1 MSDFAAQ
8 LDKAR
13 SILPLRRI
21 IEQAGKA
28 PQNNNWRSFPK
39 CPFCE
44 HGGAGLFPAKS
55 HAGEMFKCHHVP
67 CPSGND
73 ALDEIGFIA
82 IERNL
87 SRDEAWKVYFK
98 EAGVWREERYAPS
111 VMPGKAARKARPQAY
126 EDEDERLV
134 QEAIELIRKT
144 GKASIS
150 FFQRELG
157 FGYSRAARIISVL
170 EDRKIVGPANGV
182 EPRPILNLPEKETL
196 PSAEPVA
203 EEAATG
209 PESDAGEPSSVSGPP
224 VVPDA
229 ERISA
234 SSSDVSAQ
242 SPLAAAPLSDPPPL
256 AETAGGDKS
265 NPLPPAVAAD
275 PPAEAPS
282 LAVAALRWFY
292 DRLTLL
298 EGDRRRLWEKRGLHA
313 PAVEALGFRS
323 NVKENKDLLLQMEQ
337 EFPMLALIDSGLWVQ
352 SEHQAT
358 QAPKPNAQYYGM
370 ALVEKRDAATGK
382 KVRDR
387 DGNAIVG
394 CVWDELGPILIP
406 YFDAAGELFH
416 LRPHK
421 GMLSGRTPRFYV
433 VRCSA
438 DYRRAHPEF
447 RPGNIGVA
455 ALPGITMAKTLF
467 GDVEEWLE
475 DLRAQYAIIT
485 EGEFKAAALWQ
496 TMNGQPTTIECPAV
510 RQVIVGYDNED
521 KSNPALPGYQ
531 EEDWK
536 RHDAEV
542 WARYLARQIAK
553 EGYDGK
559 VAHIPNEWRDARGK
573 ADWDDRLSLRLH
585 EIKVADFEGWKANHP
600 KLRAEFEAVFKK
612 AMPVKDLWQS
622 EMFDSKEERI
632 IKNRLEVISHERELP
647 IGGEDEVNLARRLQR
662 LVPRLK
668 RSDVIAPKAASFLY
682 LLAKQYQD
690 VKGGYYNLKKLTE
703 KNEAVWQLNLQKAA
717 AVSDG
722 DLKRACEI
730 VLKGVPERISDF
742 YLKAQN
748 VLVKASG
755 ERVRLVMIHNIHGVK
770 SGLVKLT
777 SEAFASPSKF
787 REWLLNNISG
797 ATWRAGERELQA
809 LHMDMARDLARKE
822 VEEVPV
828 RMYHADSKC
837 WFFGDV
843 VYTPDG
849 KEVFADKAE
858 NIWVRGDGGL
868 TKAYKLSEVDHEGQD
883 FCQRNPKMNP
893 KVEIGQEELVEFWGE
908 TAAKFHQT
916 LGDHSAFLSLGAILA
931 CGAGPEIYK
940 AFNGMTGLWVHG
952 ETRQGKS
959 SVARWLMKIWGFAL
973 ENGMPL
979 ADSTKVGLSIALQQY
994 GEGVVWL
1001 EEFQPG
1007 APQWMI
1013 EKIKNIHNRESGI
1026 KKTFDEGRRK
1036 ILSTAMVTG
1045 IATCSDAQV
1054 KSRFVHIQVA
1064 SKNRQAD
1071 WYQWFQDHSKRFYLF
1086 GRHIM
1091 RNRQKFAERTV
1102 VIMKEW
1108 MSSDMPGLDG
1118 RARLV
1123 YGAAYAAFVAF
1134 NELVPAYGEQMLTDL
1149 KTYAAQHAAESVKQV
1164 NEQVNVNQFWRDLLD
1179 AYKSDCFGVTPAE
1192 RRKFFKWVPRLAAVS
1207 PVGEHQTAIGA
1218 EYERYAWKSGYLY
1231 LQPSPIID
1239 IMRRHL
1245 RMAGRTTPLDQV
1257 DLLSQM
1263 RTRPYWVQSPRL
1275 GKGHSQVFQDG
1286 SRVQEYCWCINLDAH
1301 ELGLVPVSDEV
1312 FDASLHPE
1320 PTDAIPDPS
1329 DIYVAEDRWVDPR
1342 KGDLF
1347 ALVQSLAKAARDE
1360 DDHRS

>member
-1 MSDFAAQ
+1 M
-8 LDKAR
+8 
-13 SILPLRRI
+13 
-21 IEQAGKA
+21 
-28 PQNNNWRSFPK
+28 
-39 CPFCE
+39 
-44 HGGAGLFPAKS
+44 
-55 HAGEMFKCHHVP
+55 
-67 CPSGND
+67 
-73 ALDEIGFIA
+73 
-82 IERNL
+82 
-87 SRDEAWKVYFK
+87 
-98 EAGVWREERYAPS
+98 
-111 VMPGKAARKARPQAY
+111 
-126 EDEDERLV
+126 
-134 QEAIELIRKT
+134 
-144 GKASIS
+144 
-150 FFQRELG
+150 
-157 FGYSRAARIISVL
+157 
-170 EDRKIVGPANGV
+170 
-182 EPRPILNLPEKETL
+182 
-196 PSAEPVA
+196 
-203 EEAATG
+203 
-209 PESDAGEPSSVSGPP
+209 
-224 VVPDA
+224 
-229 ERISA
+229 
-234 SSSDVSAQ
+234 
-242 SPLAAAPLSDPPPL
+242 
-256 AETAGGDKS
+256 
-265 NPLPPAVAAD
+265 
-275 PPAEAPS
+275 
-282 LAVAALRWFY
+282 AALRWFY

-323 NVKENKDLLLQMEQ
+323 NVTENRALLLQMEH
-337 EFPMLALIDSGLWVQ
+337 EFPMLALIDSGLWTQ
-352 SEHQAT
+352 SERAT
-358 QAPKPNAQYYGM
+358 EPPKPNAQYYGM
-370 ALVEKRDAATGK
+370 ALMEKRDEATGK

-387 DGNAIVG
+387 DGNAVVD

-406 YFDAAGELFH
+406 YFDAAGQLFH

-421 GMLSGRTPRFYV
+421 GMLTGRTPRFYV
-433 VRCSA
+433 VRASA
-438 DYRRAHPEF
+438 AYRLEHSQF
-447 RPGNIGVA
+447 KPGNIGVA

-496 TMNGQPTTIECPAV
+496 TLNGQETTVEPPAV

-521 KSNPALPGYQ
+521 KSNQALPGYQ

-559 VAHIPNEWRDARGK
+559 VAHIPNDWRDAKGK
-573 ADWDDRLSLRLH
+573 ADWDYRLSFRLRELA
-585 EIKVADFEGWKANHP
+585 VTDLAGWKSAHA
-600 KLRAEFEAVFKK
+600 KLRAEFEAVFKM
-612 AMPVKDLWQS
+612 AMPVKDLWLS
-622 EMFDSKEERI
+622 ERFDTKEERL

-647 IGGEDEVNLARRLQR
+647 IGGEDEINLARRLQR
-662 LVPRLK
+662 LVPRIK
-668 RSDVIAPKAASFLY
+668 RSDVITPKAANFLY

-690 VKGGYYNLKKLTE
+690 VKGGYYTLKKLTE
-703 KNEAVWQLNLQKAA
+703 KNETVWQLNLQKAA
-717 AVSDG
+717 AVSDS

-730 VLKGVPERISDF
+730 VLRGVPERISDF

-755 ERVRLVMIHNIHGVK
+755 ERMRLVTIHNIHGVK
-770 SGLVKLT
+770 SGLVKLN

-858 NIWVRGDGGL
+858 NIWVKGDGGL
-868 TKAYKLSEVDHEGQD
+868 TRAYKLSEVDHEGQD

-893 KVEIGQEELVEFWGE
+893 KVEISQEELVEFWGE
-908 TAAKFHQT
+908 AAAKFHQT

-931 CGAGPEIYK
+931 CGAGLEIYK

-1026 KKTFDEGRRK
+1026 KKTFDEGRRR
-1036 ILSTAMVTG
+1036 IVSTAMVTG

-1064 SKNRQAD
+1064 SKNRKAD
-1071 WYQWFQDHSKRFYLF
+1071 WYDWFQANSGRFYVF

-1102 VIMKEW
+1102 AIMKEW
-1108 MSSDMPGLDG
+1108 MSADMPGLDG

-1134 NELVPAYGEQMLTDL
+1134 NELVPAYTEQMLVNL
-1149 KTYAAQHAAESVKQV
+1149 KAYAAQHAAESVKQV

-1179 AYKSDCFGVTPAE
+1179 AYKSDCFGTTPAE
-1192 RRKFFKWVPRLAAVS
+1192 RRRFFKWAPKPAAVS
-1207 PVGEHQTAIGA
+1207 PVSEHQTAIGA
-1218 EYERYAWKSGYLY
+1218 EYDRYAWKSGYLF
-1231 LQPSPIID
+1231 LQPSPVID

-1263 RTRPYWVQSPRL
+1263 KTRPYWVQSSRP

-1286 SRVQEYCWCINLDAH
+1286 SRVQEYCWCIALDAH
-1301 ELGLVPVSDEV
+1301 ELGLMPVSDEV

-1320 PTDAIPDPS
+1320 PTDAMPDTS
-1329 DIYVAEDRWVDPR
+1329 DVYVAEDKWVDPR

-1347 ALVQSLAKAARDE
+1347 ALVQSLDKASRE
-1360 DDHRS
+1360 ENES